1 MTGLIHRRALL
12 ASGLALAAS
21 PALAGDDDGLVRV
34 AMKTTKGVITLD
46 LNRGKAPIT
55 ANNFL
60 RYVDARRLDVSTFYR
75 ATRTKGAETTGLIEG
90 GLKNDPARIFKA
102 IPHESTAKTGLKHKD
117 GTISM
122 ARHAPGTANADFFI
136 CIADQPSL
144 DADYPGGDG
153 LGFAAFGQV
162 VDGMDVVR
170 AILAAPTSPT
180 AGVGVM
186 RGQMLSP
193 VVEIISVRRT
203 PK

>member
-1 MTGLIHRRALL
+1 MTQSLHRRALL
-12 ASGLALAAS
+12 ATGLALAAA
-21 PALAGDDDGLVRV
+21 PAFAADDDGLIRV
-34 AMKTTKGVITLD
+34 SMKTAKGLIVIDLD
-46 LNRGKAPIT
+46 RGHAPIT

-60 RYVDARRLDVSTFYR
+60 RYVDAHRFDGASFYR
-75 ATRTKGAETTGLIEG
+75 ASRTKTAETTGLIEG
-90 GLKNDPARIFKA
+90 GLKNDPAKMFRPIA
-102 IPHESTAKTGLKHKD
+102 HESTAKTGLKHKD

-122 ARHAPGTANADFFI
+122 ARRAPGTAAGDFFI
-136 CIADQPSL
+136 CLGDQPSL

-162 VDGMDVVR
+162 SDGMDVVR

-193 VVEIISVRRT
+193 VVGIISVRRT

>member
-1 MTGLIHRRALL
+1 MTRPIRRRALL
-12 ASGLALAAS
+12 ASGLALASS
-21 PALAGDDDGLVRV
+21 PAFAEDDDGLVRV
-34 AMKTTKGVITLD
+34 AMKTAKGVIMLD
-46 LNRGKAPIT
+46 LNRGKAPVT

-60 RYVDARRLDVSTFYR
+60 RYVDGRRLDGSSFYR

-90 GLKNDPARIFKA
+90 GLKNDPARIFKS
-102 IPHESTAKTGLKHKD
+102 IGHESTARTGLKHKD

-122 ARHAPGTANADFFI
+122 ARRAPGTANADFFI
-136 CIADQPSL
+136 CIGDQPSL

-153 LGFAAFGQV
+153 LGFAAFGLV
-162 VDGMDVVR
+162 SDGMDTVR

-193 VVEIISVRRT
+193 VVEIINARRVG
-203 PK
+203 K